1 MHLRRIKISRPGFF
15 ILGNPNSLS
24 PKKKREHNNA
34 WRQRQHDTKND
45 RLNCSHRS
53 PRPFDSANLLLAR
66 SACIVGFLH
75 VNRNARPPGLVR
87 VPEQRRPCLERGV
100 VFLISLTDRH
110 RDLARIR
117 SRPGL
122 SIGTRYFWPAH
133 WTGFSTGGPY
143 PSGTPAR
150 RMPEYRRS
158 RPARNVGS
166 SLGLEAR
173 KRRTVKP
180 GLRASLAAAAV
191 RASSSE
197 PCCRPSAAAS
207 AKWARGELRLASM
220 LRRSITQ
227 AASSGRSMPFHI
239 ASRGWPVAVPSASFR
254 TS

>member
-1 MHLRRIKISRPGFF
+1 MNLRRIKISRPGFF

-122 SIGTRYFWPAH
+122 SIGARYFGRH
-133 WTGFSTGGPY
+133 TGQDFRLADLTPRAPRPGACLNTGARAQP
-143 PSGTPAR
+143 GTLDR
-150 RMPEYRRS
+150 RLVWR
-158 RPARNVGS
+158 
-166 SLGLEAR
+166 
-173 KRRTVKP
+173 
-180 GLRASLAAAAV
+180 RAS
-191 RASSSE
+191 
-197 PCCRPSAAAS
+197 
-207 AKWARGELRLASM
+207 G
-220 LRRSITQ
+220 
-227 AASSGRSMPFHI
+227 GR
-239 ASRGWPVAVPSASFR
+239 
-254 TS
+254 